1 MTFLARRTRHL
12 VQALAASLVL
22 VVSAAG
28 LAVAQPAT
36 TPDPLVDNPVFGL
49 ANGCYAVK
57 SEQTG
62 KFVRREGA
70 GYRADGAAETDAE
83 PFRLHAA
90 QLGRFMF
97 YGPGGDLLA
106 HDDARAVV
114 PTRDAVPTTDWTL
127 THTDGSYSVTA
138 TTNGRQLG
146 TADGALALTDPGASP
161 VAGSVQGVGATAD
174 RFTVSPTGG
183 CADFPEAEVNATGT
197 PSTATGPNGEVRG
210 FIDNHVHLDA
220 SEFMGG
226 NVHCGKPFDPQ
237 GITAALVDCP
247 DHGTDGMPAL
257 LENVLSYGDPFTEHD
272 TTGWPS
278 FADWPAND
286 SMTHEQTYYKWVERA
301 WRGGLRIFTD
311 MFVANRVLCELYPTK
326 RNSCDEMDTVR
337 IQAAQVRE
345 MQDYIDAQ
353 HGGPGRGWF
362 RIVSSPEQV
371 RQVAAEGK
379 LAVTLGVEVSEP
391 FGCTLRNNVPQC
403 TAEDIDRGLDELY
416 AMGVRQ
422 MILTH
427 KFDNALGGTR
437 FDPGT
442 TGMAIN
448 VGNFIGTG
456 TFWQVE
462 PCRGA
467 AKDKTLESISPGD
480 LGSMA
485 GLLPT
490 GSAADYPAGP
500 HCNVRGLSDLGEHAV
515 RAMMSRGMIV
525 DVDHMSAKASDA
537 ALAILEAA
545 KYSGVVSS
553 HGWTDDTNVPRIYAL
568 GGFVSQ
574 YAGTLPGFVETW
586 RETRAQ
592 RSDDYYFGLGFGADT
607 NGFAPQVAPR
617 EDADENPLRYPFT
630 TFDGGTVMDRQRTGD
645 RVFDINTDG
654 AAQYGLIPD
663 WIADARLVAG
673 AEGDQLV
680 EDLSRGAEGFL
691 QMWERVA
698 R

>member
-1 MTFLARRTRHL
+1 MTTLRRTRRRL
-12 VQALAASLVL
+12 VQALSVSL
-22 VVSAAG
+22 A
-28 LAVAQPAT
+28 LATSSVGVALAQPS
-36 TPDPLVDNPVFGL
+36 DPPEALAGNPVYGL
-49 ANGCYAVK
+49 ANGCYALR

-62 KFVRREGA
+62 NFVRRA
-70 GYRADGAAETDAE
+70 DDGYRADVAEPEAE

-106 HDDARAVV
+106 HDDTRAVV
-114 PTRDAVPTTDWTL
+114 STRDAVATTDWTV
-127 THTDGSYSVTA
+127 THTDGTYGITA
-138 TTNGRQLG
+138 TANGSQLSI
-146 TADGALALTDPGASP
+146 ADGALALTDPGANP
-161 VAGSVQGVGATAD
+161 AGG

-183 CADFPEAEVNATGT
+183 CADFPDAEVNATGT
-197 PSTATGPNGEVRG
+197 PSAATGPNGEVRG

-237 GITAALVDCP
+237 GITAALQDCP
-247 DHGTDGMPAL
+247 DHGSDGMPAL
-257 LENVLSYGDPFTEHD
+257 LENVLSHGSPFTEHD
-272 TTGWPS
+272 TTGWPT

-311 MFVANRVLCELYPTK
+311 MFVANRVLCEMYPTK

-337 IQAAQVRE
+337 IQAVQVRE
-345 MQDYIDAQ
+345 LQDYIDAQ
-353 HGGPGRGWF
+353 YGGPGRGWF

-379 LAVTLGVEVSEP
+379 LAVTLGIEVSEL
-391 FGCTLRNNVPQC
+391 FGCTLRGDVPQC
-403 TAEDIDRGLDELY
+403 TAEDIDRGLDEVY

-422 MILTH
+422 LILTH

-448 VGNFIGTG
+448 MGNFLGTG
-456 TFWQVE
+456 RFWQVE
-462 PCRGA
+462 PCQGEA
-467 AKDKTLESISPGD
+467 TDKTLESIAPAEIAD
-480 LGSMA
+480 LSA
-485 GLLPT
+485 SLPL
-490 GSAADYPAGP
+490 GIAAPTYPDGP
-500 HCNVRGLSDLGEHAV
+500 HCNIRGLSDLGEHAV
-515 RAMMSRGMIV
+515 RGMMSRGMIV
-525 DVDHMSAKASDA
+525 DIDHMSAKASDA
-537 ALAILEAA
+537 TLNLLEAA
-545 KYSGVVSS
+545 RYSGVVSS
-553 HGWTDDTNVPRIYAL
+553 HGWTDETNVPRIYAL

-586 RETRAQ
+586 HETRAQ
-592 RSDDYYFGLGFGADT
+592 RSDNYYFGFGFGADT

-617 EDADENPLRYPFT
+617 EDAAENPLRYPFT

-654 AAQYGLIPD
+654 VAQYGLIPD

-673 AEGDQLV
+673 ADGDQLV
-680 EDLSRGAEGFL
+680 EDLSRGAEAYL